1 MPVLSV
7 VQVTTNDSSLM
18 CLKMILAALGINII
32 FNISSSIRIFYTW
45 IKNKRNKVQQDFVT
59 VTTVENIT
67 AKKNSIKWN
76 DY

>member
-67 AKKNSIKWN
+67 AKKNSIK
-76 DY
+76 